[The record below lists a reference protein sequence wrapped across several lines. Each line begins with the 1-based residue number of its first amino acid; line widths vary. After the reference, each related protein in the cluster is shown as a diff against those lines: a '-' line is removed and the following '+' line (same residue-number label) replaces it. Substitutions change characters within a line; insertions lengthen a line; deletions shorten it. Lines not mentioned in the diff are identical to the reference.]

1 MPDSSEAKLPALN
14 ARTLN
19 SSRWNIGDSARAST
33 KQKMISTMIPPPI
46 SAITFGLVQPIV

>member
-1 MPDSSEAKLPALN
+1 MPDSSDATLPALN

-19 SSRWNIGDSARAST
+19 SSRWNIGDSARVST